1 MLRRFILVFLLS
13 GLTLT
18 AFNQTRN
25 LEFFLEQGI
34 KNSPLLNDYRNQI
47 SSALSDSLLISAA
60 KRPLIEARSQLLYSP
75 VYHNFGYDEVITDGG
90 NYTGVVG
97 VTQNI
102 FNKKELTNRYKAV
115 NIQKQSVDNSARI
128 TITELSK
135 MITDQYLTSFS
146 GYTDF
151 QFNKTF
157 LTLLEKENEIVKEFV
172 KNGIAKQTDYLT
184 LLLETQTQ
192 EILISQLQT
201 QYKKDLTL
209 LNQLCGLTDSSW
221 YELDNP
227 VIKISGSPDITK
239 SPGFIQYK
247 IDSIRI
253 ENEKMALDVR
263 YRPKVSWFADAGF
276 LTSNPWNFYKH
287 FGYSAGLSL
296 SIPLYDGKQ
305 RGLEKQKL
313 RFNENTR
320 QAYQSTYFNQ
330 YFQKIQQLQNELSA
344 LNEMSMRIDNQL
356 TTSDQLVKAL
366 KSQLESGIIQITE
379 YINAVKNYRTTS
391 RNINLVNI
399 QKLMI
404 INEMN
409 FLFTR

>member
-1 MLRRFILVFLLS
+1 MLRRFIFVFLLS
-13 GLTLT
+13 GLTLI

-60 KRPLIEARSQLLYSP
+60 KKPLIEARSQLLYSP

-97 VTQNI
+97 VTQSI

-115 NIQKQSVDNSARI
+115 DIQKQSVDNSARI
-128 TITELSK
+128 TITELNK
-135 MITDQYLTSFS
+135 MITDQYLTTFS

-151 QFNKTF
+151 RFNKNF

-227 VIKISGSPDITK
+227 VIKINGSPDIAK

-296 SIPLYDGKQ
+296 NIPLYDGKQ
-305 RGLEKQKL
+305 RGMEKQKL

-320 QAYQSTYFNQ
+320 QAYQSTYYNQ

-344 LNEMSMRIDNQL
+344 LNEISMRIDIQL
-356 TTSDQLVKAL
+356 STSDQLIKAL

>member
-115 NIQKQSVDNSARI
+115 DIQKQSVDNSARI